1 MTALRPP
8 PGKAG
13 QNEASV
19 NFQGGGEGGGAAV
32 GGEGWSLKAALYFVL
47 KWLLILYAVLAVA
60 LVPEN
65 VFLPKR
71 THRKQE
77 EL

>member
-1 MTALRPP
+1 M
-8 PGKAG
+8 
-13 QNEASV
+13 
-19 NFQGGGEGGGAAV
+19 